1 MIDCCSHYPFAIP
14 LKRHRAKDIADA
26 LISIFIQFGF
36 ASDILSD
43 NAPEY
48 NGKLFEI
55 LTEIFH
61 IKHVRISPYHA
72 MGDQVERLHSTLKRM
87 LRCAIDKSTEKW
99 VDITFSYVRV
109 P

>member
-14 LKRHRAKDIADA
+14 LKSHRAKDIADA
-26 LISIFIQFGF
+26 VISISTQFDF
-36 ASDILSD
+36 ASEILSD

-61 IKHVRISPYHA
+61 IKHVRISHYHA
-72 MGDQVERLHSTLKRM
+72 MGNQVERLHSTLKRM
-87 LRCAIDKSTEKW
+87 LRCAIDKSPEKW
-99 VDITFSYVRV
+99 VYIFYL
-109 P
+109 